1 VYSDSKE
8 SAYTLLTLVSCDIG
22 ALEGAM
28 MDVAVSRSEDCFEV
42 ASSCAKRSAL
52 RRLTAFA
59 GPVFKMP
66 HLNLSCRPR
75 PTSIVINFILLNIDS
90 ETNRD
95 TICAFYA

>member
-1 VYSDSKE
+1 MYSDSKE
-8 SAYTLLTLVSCDIG
+8 SAYTLLTLLSCDMG

-52 RRLTAFA
+52 RRLAAFA

-66 HLNLSCRPR
+66 LLNLSCRGQTR
-75 PTSIVINFILLNIDS
+75 PLIAIKFILF
-90 ETNRD
+90 E
-95 TICAFYA
+95 